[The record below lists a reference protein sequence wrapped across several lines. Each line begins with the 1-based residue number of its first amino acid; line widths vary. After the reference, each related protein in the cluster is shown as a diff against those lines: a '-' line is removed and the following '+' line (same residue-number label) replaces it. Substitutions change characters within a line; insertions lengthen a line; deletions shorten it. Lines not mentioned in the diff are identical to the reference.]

1 MTGEKTTASRRRG
14 RRPAGSDTRGAI
26 LAAARTEFAERGFE
40 GTSLRGLARRAG
52 VDPRLVHHY
61 FDGKEEIFL
70 AAMEIPV
77 RLKDLAEN
85 LTVGPREEL
94 GERLVGFFF
103 GVWDSP
109 EGRVRITGLMRSAV
123 SHEAAANML
132 RELLSRVIFTRVAA
146 QIRADEPELRVTLA
160 ASQLAGVAMLRY
172 VLRVEPLASLPVD
185 RLVAHVAPT
194 LQRYLVG

>member
-1 MTGEKTTASRRRG
+1 VTGEKTTASRRRG

-26 LAAARTEFAERGFE
+26 LAAARAEFAERGFE
-40 GTSLRGLARRAG
+40 GTSVRGLARRAG

-77 RLKDLAEN
+77 RLSDLAEN
-85 LTVGPREEL
+85 LTVGPQDEL
-94 GERLVGFFF
+94 GERLAGFFF

-109 EGRVRITGLMRSAV
+109 EGRMRITGLIRSAV
-123 SHEAAANML
+123 SHEAAANMI
-132 RELLSRVIFTRVAA
+132 RELLSRVIFTRIEA
-146 QIRADEPELRVTLA
+146 QIRADDPELRVTLV

-172 VLRVEPLASLPVD
+172 VLQIEPLATLPVD
-185 RLVAHVAPT
+185 RLVAHLAPT